1 MKKILF
7 LLSIIFAGLTAASGQ
22 SSMVL
27 VESSGKVEFNRG
39 DTWRAASVGDELP
52 MSATIATGFGSRA
65 VLESNGSRIIV
76 EPLSRLTLE
85 ELSSDSSGNSNTSLN
100 LRTGRIRASVR
111 RSNTGTASFRVGSPV
126 ATAAV
131 RGTEFGFNG
140 FGVQVGDGTVN
151 FRSGR
156 SGRNVNVPQ
165 GGGSGLDDNGNPI
178 PVDEGQEDKVKV
190 DSNPAPPEVGDLL
203 TSGEIGGSGL
213 KSLVIR
219 VQ

>member
-1 MKKILF
+1 
-7 LLSIIFAGLTAASGQ
+7 
-22 SSMVL
+22 
-27 VESSGKVEFNRG
+27 
-39 DTWRAASVGDELP
+39 
-52 MSATIATGFGSRA
+52 MSATISTGFGSRA
-65 VLESNGSRIIV
+65 VLEANGSRIVV
-76 EPLSRLTLE
+76 EALSRLTLE

-100 LRTGRIRASVR
+100 LRTGRIRAAVR
-111 RSNTGTASFRVGSPV
+111 RSNTGTTNFRVGSPV

-151 FRSGR
+151 FRSGG
-156 SGRNVNVPQ
+156 SGRNENVPQ

-178 PVDEGQEDKVKV
+178 PVDEDQEGKLKV

-203 TSGEIGGSGL
+203 TSGEMGGSGL

-219 VQ
+219 IQ